1 MPIRRLAAELV
12 PNPDLV
18 ERLYDYGR
26 CTFCLIRLDASA
38 REDSDAAWVSGDTFE
53 NTPSECA
60 TARMCYVSCPEV
72 DYSNRLADLSV
83 SRAGSP
89 AGFETVLVRT
99 EAGLRALEGPTGGE
113 YVPDWYAVFGREEPG
128 TFVGKLLTVVEEMFL
143 AKARPSRRVSRRK
156 GRPLRFRA

>member
-18 ERLYDYGR
+18 ERVYDCGR

-38 REDSDAAWVSGDTFE
+38 REGSDAAWVSGDTFE
-53 NTPSECA
+53 DTPSEGA

-89 AGFETVLVRT
+89 AGFETVLVRA
-99 EAGLRALEGPTGGE
+99 EAGLRALEGATSGE
-113 YVPDWYAVFGREEPG
+113 YVPDWSAVFGREDPE
-128 TFVGKLLTVVEEMFL
+128 TFVGKLLTVVEEKLL
-143 AKARPSRRVSRRK
+143 AKARLCRRVDRRK
-156 GRPLRFRA
+156 GRPVRFRA